1 MIFNYLGQYL
11 TTPNVVYKPVK
22 SRTSWLLSYNR
33 IIGYENF
40 IINDY
45 SISITSHFRQGY
57 FVAIYVVSYDETFH
71 RVFGNYRRYMGY
83 SDIYNEINLIKR
95 KTA

>member
-33 IIGYENF
+33 VIGYENF

-45 SISITSHFRQGY
+45 QFQLCRIFGGITSLQFTWFPMMKISIVY
-57 FVAIYVVSYDETFH
+57 LVIIDAIWVTVTFI
-71 RVFGNYRRYMGY
+71 M
-83 SDIYNEINLIKR
+83 K
-95 KTA
+95 